1 MLEKTELMIFT
12 YEIDITYL
20 NDINKLNSCVLIVVD
35 SSFSQLITKFN
46 ES

>member
-12 YEIDITYL
+12 YEIDITHL
-20 NDINKLNSCVLIVVD
+20 NDINKLNSRVLIVVD

>member
-20 NDINKLNSCVLIVVD
+20 NNINKLNSSVLIVVD